1 MFLYEKQFS
10 LHLHVDFV
18 VQLDEI
24 FLVKND
30 HCKVTLM
37 VTWKTMGC

>member
-10 LHLHVDFV
+10 LNMHIDFV

-24 FLVKND
+24 FLVTNFTRFF
-30 HCKVTLM
+30 HSNI
-37 VTWKTMGC
+37 TMTTVK